1 MLTFIMLT
9 INPKYITDHAGNK
22 ISVVIS
28 LKEFEAMVEKIEELE
43 DIKLYDQVK
52 NSDESSLP
60 IDEAFEM
67 IETLRKEK

>member
-1 MLTFIMLT
+1 MLT
-9 INPKYITDHAGNK
+9 INPKYITDQAGNK

-28 LKEFEAMVEKIEELE
+28 VKEFEAMVEKIEELE

-52 NSDESSLP
+52 NSDEPSLP
-60 IDEAFEM
+60 IDEAFEL

>member
-1 MLTFIMLT
+1 MLA
-9 INPKYITDHAGNK
+9 INPKYITDQAGNK

-28 LKEFEAMVEKIEELE
+28 VKEFESIIEKIEELE

-52 NSDESSLP
+52 KSDESSLP
-60 IDEAFEM
+60 IDEAFVL

>member
-1 MLTFIMLT
+1 MLT
-9 INPKYITDHAGNK
+9 INPKYITDQAGNK

-28 LKEFEAMVEKIEELE
+28 VKEFEAMVEKIEELE

-60 IDEAFEM
+60 IDEAFEL
-67 IETLRKEK
+67 IEALRKEK

>member
-1 MLTFIMLT
+1 MLT
-9 INPKYITDHAGNK
+9 INPKYITDQAGNK

-28 LKEFEAMVEKIEELE
+28 VKEFEAMVEKIEELE

>member
-1 MLTFIMLT
+1 MLT
-9 INPKYITDHAGNK
+9 INPKYITDQAGNK

-52 NSDESSLP
+52 NSDEPSLP
-60 IDEAFEM
+60 IDEAFKISEQ
-67 IETLRKEK
+67 RNVQ

>member
-1 MLTFIMLT
+1 MLT
-9 INPKYITDHAGNK
+9 INPKYITDQAGNK

-60 IDEAFEM
+60 IDEAFATMGLLE
-67 IETLRKEK
+67 

>member
-1 MLTFIMLT
+1 MLT
-9 INPKYITDHAGNK
+9 ISPKYITDQAGNK

-28 LKEFEAMVEKIEELE
+28 VKEFESMVEKIEELE

-52 NSDESSLP
+52 KSNGPSFQ
-60 IDEAFEM
+60 IDEAFEL

>member
-1 MLTFIMLT
+1 MLI

-60 IDEAFEM
+60 IDEAYEM